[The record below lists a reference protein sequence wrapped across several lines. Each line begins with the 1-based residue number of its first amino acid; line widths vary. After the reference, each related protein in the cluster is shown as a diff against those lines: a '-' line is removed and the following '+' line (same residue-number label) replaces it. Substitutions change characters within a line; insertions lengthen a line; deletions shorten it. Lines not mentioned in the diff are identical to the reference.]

1 VTSIPQ
7 GPRHGDRTMTLSDT
21 DVHNDL
27 LAHHEVTPAEVER
40 FEAQGYARVRSVL
53 SPATIAGFAPIVA
66 AVAERSDQ
74 ATVPMA
80 QRTVY
85 QRAFLQEMNLWQ
97 RIEAIRPLVFSTKL
111 ARLAAD
117 LMGVDG
123 VRLYHDQAL
132 VKEARG
138 GKTPWH
144 CDQYY
149 WPLATDRT
157 VTVWIPLQDV
167 PLEMG
172 PLSFSAG
179 SHRIDLGRELDISEE
194 SEARIHRHPRWRELP
209 VDEEAVSAGD
219 VTFHQGWTF
228 HGAKPNDTDR
238 PRLVFTIIYLAD
250 GVTLAEPATAGQK
263 LDRKIWL
270 PDSTVGAPV
279 DSWLN
284 PLVWSRDGRHVGT
297 LDQLPPR
304 ADKIGTFEL
313 S

>member
-1 VTSIPQ
+1 MTPV
-7 GPRHGDRTMTLSDT
+7 DVRTQA
-21 DVHNDL
+21 DL
-27 LAHHEVTPAEVER
+27 DAPHMVSREVCDG
-40 FEAQGYARVRSVL
+40 FEALGFARVRSVL
-53 SPATIAGFAPIVA
+53 DSATIAAFAPIVA
-66 AVAERSDQ
+66 DVARTSKL
-74 ATVPMA
+74 AKVPMA
-80 QRTVY
+80 RRTVY

-97 RIEAIRPLVFSTKL
+97 RVEAIRPLVFSTKL

-144 CDQYY
+144 CDQYF
-149 WPLATDRT
+149 WPVATDRT

-179 SHRIDLGRELDISEE
+179 SHLVDLGRELDISDE
-194 SEARIHRHPRWRELP
+194 SEARIRRHPRWRDLP
-209 VDEEAVSAGD
+209 VDEAAVSAGD

-228 HGAKPNDTDR
+228 HGANPNDTDEA
-238 PRLVFTIIYLAD
+238 RLVFTIIYVAD
-250 GVTLAEPATAGQK
+250 GARLAEPATAGQK
-263 LDRKIWL
+263 LDRQVWL
-270 PDSTVGAPV
+270 PGSEVGAPV

-284 PLVWSRDGRHVGT
+284 PVVWSRDGRHSST
-297 LDQLPPR
+297 IEALPAPV
-304 ADKIGTFEL
+304 DMIGTIAL